1 MRLTHNLASL
11 NIYKEHSKVLQKQ
24 SQAMGRISSG
34 YKVNKTK
41 DDPDGLATSERLR
54 MQIRGTQMAARNV
67 QDGISMLQTAEGAL
81 GNVNEML
88 VRIRELAVKAGSG
101 SNTPEDKAIIQ
112 QEIEQMLD
120 GIDDIANNTE
130 FNGNKLL
137 AYESASVDPANDKLF
152 MATGANI
159 DEKVEIPRF
168 DIRSNKLE
176 DSSGNTLRSI
186 KVTEAGGADSALRTI
201 DDITEKILSINSKFG
216 ALENRFES
224 SYENLIE
231 TGDKTQGAES
241 SIRDADIAEEMLELS
256 KSNILIE
263 AGNALMVQT
272 NRFPQEILRILENMR
287 K

>member
-11 NIYKEHSKVLQKQ
+11 NIYREHSKVLQKQ

-34 YKVNKTK
+34 YKVSKTK

-88 VRIRELAVKAGSG
+88 VRIRELAVKAGSDTN
-101 SNTPEDKAIIQ
+101 SPEDKAIIQ
-112 QEIEQMLD
+112 KEIDQMLK

-137 AYESASVDPANDKLF
+137 AYESDSLDPANDKLF
-152 MATGANI
+152 MPTGANVN
-159 DEKVEIPRF
+159 EKVEIPRF
-168 DIRSNKLE
+168 DIRSDKLK
-176 DSSGNTLRSI
+176 DSSGKTLALI
-186 KVTEAGGADSALRTI
+186 DVTTSSGANDAIETI
-201 DDITEKILSINSKFG
+201 DDITEKVLSINSKFG

-224 SYENLIE
+224 SYESLVE
-231 TGDKTQGAES
+231 LSDRTQGAES